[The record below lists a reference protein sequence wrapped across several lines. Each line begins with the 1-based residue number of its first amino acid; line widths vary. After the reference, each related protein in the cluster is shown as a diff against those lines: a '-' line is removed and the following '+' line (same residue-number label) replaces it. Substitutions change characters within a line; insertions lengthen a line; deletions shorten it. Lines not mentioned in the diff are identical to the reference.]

1 MTTTS
6 ATETGLA
13 GSAPTGGATPTARE
27 REYLEVIYYLTARG
41 EPVIAAR
48 IADWLKVSAPTVSN
62 ALKRIERKG
71 YITRD
76 AAGAIQLTATG
87 LTAAEVIV
95 RQHRL
100 LECFLV
106 DVMDMP
112 WEVLHEEA
120 VRLERQLSPRF
131 EARIEQLVGRSPTCP
146 HGNPVP
152 GNRSV
157 YDGTVR
163 LDQAAIG
170 QPFRL
175 LRIVEEAEEDTEL
188 MAYLYHH
195 RIVPG
200 TVVTVIEA
208 PSRYSG
214 LQLQRADDPPVMLTR
229 EIAMTL
235 WGEPEP

>member
-6 ATETGLA
+6 ATASGPAGTVPATGA
-13 GSAPTGGATPTARE
+13 TARE

-62 ALKRIERKG
+62 TLKRLERKG
-71 YITRD
+71 HITRD
-76 AAGAIQLTATG
+76 ASGAIQLTATG
-87 LTAAEVIV
+87 LSTAEVIV

-152 GNRSV
+152 GNRSE
-157 YDGTVR
+157 YDGTIR
-163 LDQAAIG
+163 LDQAATG
-170 QPFRL
+170 RPFRL

-195 RIVPG
+195 RLVPG
-200 TVVTVIEA
+200 TVVTVLEE
-208 PSRYSG
+208 RYSG
-214 LQLQRADDPPVMLTR
+214 LQLQRADDPPVTLSR
-229 EIAMTL
+229 EIATSL